1 MSRALIT
8 ESYLTG
14 IANAI
19 RAKLGVQDTY
29 TPPQMAAAI
38 ESIPTGGIT
47 PTGTKNITQ
56 NGTHDVTQYA
66 SANVSVLPNLQSKTA
81 TQNGTVTPDQG
92 YDGLSS
98 VLVNVSGGGG
108 DVAWN
113 EPIVRNWDFSN
124 PLNTRGQQSY
134 SGVASING
142 WTCVSGTTC
151 VIGTGG
157 IYVRGTGTNM
167 YYWMPIDASD
177 YTGKQMTISLLVDG
191 VLASDTVTIPSATG
205 SITTITASNV
215 VLWMNLDFSTRLAVG
230 FYQAG
235 DGDNSLIQ
243 AVKLEFGDTQTLAKQ
258 ENGVWRLIHGQDLNT
273 ERAFLRRMASNF

>member
-38 ESIPTGGIT
+38 ESIPTGIT
-47 PTGTKNITQ
+47 PTGTLNISKN
-56 NGTHDVTQYA
+56 GAYDVTQYA
-66 SANVSVLPNLQSKTA
+66 SAN
-81 TQNGTVTPDQG
+81 
-92 YDGLSS
+92 
-98 VLVNVSGGGG
+98 VNVSGGGG

-167 YYWMPIDASD
+167 YYWIPIDTSD
-177 YTGKQMTISLLVDG
+177 YTGKQMTISMLADG
-191 VLASDTVTIPSATG
+191 VLVSDTVIIPSATG
-205 SITTITASNV
+205 NITTISASNV
-215 VLWMNLDFSTRLAVG
+215 SFWMNLDSSTRMAVG
-230 FYQAG
+230 FYHTG
-235 DGDNSLIQ
+235 SGDNSLIQ

-258 ENGVWRLIHGQDLNT
+258 ENGVWQLIRGQDLNT
-273 ERAFLRRMASNF
+273 ESAFLRRMASNF